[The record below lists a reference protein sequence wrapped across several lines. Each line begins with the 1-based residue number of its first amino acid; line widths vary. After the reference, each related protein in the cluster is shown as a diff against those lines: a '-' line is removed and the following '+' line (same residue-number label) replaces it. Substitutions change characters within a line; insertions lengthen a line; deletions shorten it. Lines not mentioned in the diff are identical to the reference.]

1 MGTSIYS
8 GHPWTIE
15 WLFNLSTVSR
25 SNSSLEEFSGE
36 VKTGGTQR
44 KNFQSKD
51 KHHQQTQPKINMMLS
66 PEIPNLSDLQLD

>member
-25 SNSSLEEFSGE
+25 SNLSLEEFSGE
-36 VKTGGTQR
+36 VKTGGT
-44 KNFQSKD
+44 
-51 KHHQQTQPKINMMLS
+51 
-66 PEIPNLSDLQLD
+66 